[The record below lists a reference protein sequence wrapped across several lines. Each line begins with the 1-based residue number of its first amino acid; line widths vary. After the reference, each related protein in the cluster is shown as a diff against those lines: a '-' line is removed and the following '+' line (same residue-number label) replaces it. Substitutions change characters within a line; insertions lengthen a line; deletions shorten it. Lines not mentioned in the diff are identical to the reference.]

1 MGWMTLYKDK
11 LVLLGVGIV
20 ITLVI
25 GLGFML
31 KLQSN
36 KIEELGQIIQS
47 LNAELVIVNANKAT
61 LEAAIKSQNTVI
73 ELNRNDYEA
82 KVAEY
87 EEWQAKP
94 AEIKYKTIV
103 KEIKSDEC
111 VDIKNALDEL
121 STIKF

>member
-1 MGWMTLYKDK
+1 MKWITLYKDK
-11 LVLLGVGIV
+11 MIMLGIGALVAAILGLIGALYVYKGKVEDLSKDIQVLNVELVL
-20 ITLVI
+20 TNTAKEA
-25 GLGFML
+25 L
-31 KLQSN
+31 KN
-36 KIEELGQIIQS
+36 EIE
-47 LNAELVIVNANKAT
+47 V
-61 LEAAIKSQNTVI
+61 QNTVI

-87 EEWQAKP
+87 KEWQAKP

>member
-1 MGWMTLYKDK
+1 MKWITLYKDK
-11 LVLLGVGIV
+11 MIMLGIGALVAAILGLIGALHVYKGKVEDLSRDIQVLNVELVL
-20 ITLVI
+20 TNTAKEA
-25 GLGFML
+25 L
-31 KLQSN
+31 KN
-36 KIEELGQIIQS
+36 EIE
-47 LNAELVIVNANKAT
+47 V
-61 LEAAIKSQNTVI
+61 QNTVI

-87 EEWQAKP
+87 KEWQAKP
-94 AEIKYKTIV
+94 AEVKYKTIV

>member
-1 MGWMTLYKDK
+1 MKWITLYKDK
-11 LVLLGVGIV
+11 MIMLGIGVLVAAILGLIGALFVYKGKVEDLSRDIQVLNVELVL
-20 ITLVI
+20 TNTAKEA
-25 GLGFML
+25 L
-31 KLQSN
+31 KN
-36 KIEELGQIIQS
+36 EIE
-47 LNAELVIVNANKAT
+47 V
-61 LEAAIKSQNTVI
+61 QNTVI

-87 EEWQAKP
+87 KEWQAKP